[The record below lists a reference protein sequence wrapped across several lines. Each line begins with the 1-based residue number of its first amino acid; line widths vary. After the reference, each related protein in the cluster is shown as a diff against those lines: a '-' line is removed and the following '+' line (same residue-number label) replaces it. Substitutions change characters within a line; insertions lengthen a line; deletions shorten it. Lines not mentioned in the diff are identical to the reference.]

1 VPTLNPPQRA
11 IQRPS
16 PTVTIVDLHS
26 SVATMTLVVVVVV
39 VVVMVVVA
47 MVVMAKMLV

>member
-39 VVVMVVVA
+39 VVMVVVA